1 VPWADSVGALREL
14 RDAGVIRA
22 VGLSNVDTAQ
32 VREARAILG
41 DALVSFLPW
50 SPLGGI
56 SRSSFDGP
64 SGATSAGTPFH
75 RVAAARGV
83 SPQRVCLAWLLA
95 HGPAVLPVPGAS
107 RPASVRD
114 SAAAAGLDLTAA
126 EPADLDGFR
135 PDPEARS

>member
-1 VPWADSVGALREL
+1 MQNRYSPAV
-14 RDAGVIRA
+14 RDAEDVLRLCT
-22 VGLSNVDTAQ
+22 GLGLA
-32 VREARAILG
+32 
-41 DALVSFLPW
+41 FLPW

-56 SRSSFDGP
+56 SRSSLDGP

-95 HGPAVLPVPGAS
+95 RSPAVLPVPGAS

-114 SAAAAGLDLTAA
+114 SAAAADLDLTAA
-126 EPADLDGFR
+126 ELADLDGFR
-135 PDPEARS
+135 PDPDARG